1 MSENTTSIAKKRLS
15 RGKYYGLIEA
25 LNAILRQGAQPWW
38 NFYGGKDHLDI
49 VDSFSLKRSLKS
61 ESGQ

>member
-1 MSENTTSIAKKRLS
+1 MQRRYTCSEHSLGVQN
-15 RGKYYGLIEA
+15 IEA

-38 NFYGGKDHLDI
+38 NLYGGKDHLDI